1 MVKPEWGMKHTCQHC
16 GAIFYDMRKSP
27 ATCPKCG
34 AEQEQ
39 EKPRA
44 RRGAAAAAAAA
55 AAEAA
60 PKPAEAADPEAEID
74 DDIVVEG
81 DEDEDEDEFLEDTS
95 DMGDD
100 EDDMAG
106 MIDGIEE
113 GGEKE

>member
-55 AAEAA
+55 AADPSTLGATANWTNLSTFANRGGKLVTVA
-60 PKPAEAADPEAEID
+60 PKGSTTSSSIPLD
-74 DDIVVEG
+74 D
-81 DEDEDEDEFLEDTS
+81 LALMS
-95 DMGDD
+95 S
-100 EDDMAG
+100 
-106 MIDGIEE
+106 
-113 GGEKE
+113 